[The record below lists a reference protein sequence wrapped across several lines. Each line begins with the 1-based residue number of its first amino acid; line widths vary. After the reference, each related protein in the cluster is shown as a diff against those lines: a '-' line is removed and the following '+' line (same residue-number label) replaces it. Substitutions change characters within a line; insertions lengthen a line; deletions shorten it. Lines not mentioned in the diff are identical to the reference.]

1 MLGVLNDPLQL
12 FHLFI
17 EISVAL
23 LGFSGVVAAFGGRN
37 RDFTEL
43 EQTRLLSV
51 FSSGIPILTVSLA
64 ALICFEADLGVEQTV
79 PILGVVGVVIGG
91 AFGVVLLRKAFRFAG
106 DQTTTTNLFDLILA
120 LLGTLVVYLSFFTA
134 IFTGQLW
141 LVVLAFAG
149 HLLSG
154 MWVFFRLLTRRN

>member
-1 MLGVLNDPLQL
+1 MLGVLGDPLQL
-12 FHLFI
+12 FHLFV

-23 LGFSGVVAAFGGRN
+23 LGFSGVVAAFGGRS

-51 FSSGIPILTVSLA
+51 FSSGIPILAVSLA
-64 ALICFEADLGVEQTV
+64 ALICFEADLSVDQTV
-79 PILGVVGVVIGG
+79 PILGIVGVVTNSV
-91 AFGVVLLRKAFRFAG
+91 FSVVLLRKAVRFAG
-106 DQTTTTNLFDLILA
+106 DQSATTSRFDLILA

-134 IFTGQLW
+134 MFTGQLW
-141 LVVLAFAG
+141 LVVVAFSS